1 MKKIN
6 RRNFLQI
13 AAGTSA
19 MSVLGLSAIPS
30 KSFGA
35 KKNETVNESKGS
47 ASKAVAS
54 TQKPKEVIQ
63 EGSALRDRF
72 KKLANIL

>member
-35 KKNETVNESKGS
+35 KKKV
-47 ASKAVAS
+47 V
-54 TQKPKEVIQ
+54 VI
-63 EGSALRDRF
+63 GGG
-72 KKLANIL
+72 

>member
-35 KKNETVNESKGS
+35 KKKVVVIGGGS
-47 ASKAVAS
+47 GGAVAAKAVAS
-54 TQKPKEVIQ
+54 
-63 EGSALRDRF
+63 LDN
-72 KKLANIL
+72 NIDKYLIDI